1 MDTSQ
6 YSAESFVGASSTS
19 FGTSSVQNGSSK
31 AVLAAL
37 RALQDKIK
45 RLEAERGQAI
55 DECTHLKNQIRAQEI
70 EAEHSRQRDVLNSQ
84 RSLLEAKSAF
94 DRLMSEKASMEEQL
108 HELQSKTRGSQQIID
123 NQKARI
129 GALEDEK
136 SRVLARQRELDCIQ
150 RDAEDKVKFKQ
161 NKEKETTESFV
172 LESRRFEEEL
182 DTSHSRLRRTEEE
195 LNRIVDEKTSYE
207 NKLSELDSVVAQLL
221 KVNEGLVAQLQGKY
235 VATSSQNRAPVI
247 ASKKSLAI
255 EAYNKPKA
263 TGRYA
268 FAGSTAVVE
277 KGAKKKCTKK
287 KGATA
292 SNAAT
297 APKPRATRS
306 TANVHARASNVVYS
320 DTLDG
325 EYLNQLHN
333 VYVCMGATD
342 VPDDPVPRGAP
353 PVMKLSRSSRGKNQ
367 DQGCGFRG
375 VLHRPQK
382 LSSKSMSDIDDRS
395 STGRGGSGG
404 GGRVKERKKTRI
416 AYKRA
421 GSDGMAVIRGHSPSR
436 PSFDSSPASTNSNS
450 SGSSSASISSTGDG
464 GGSASGVTKKTLK
477 VTMVRPTPD
486 SLEEEPCGH
495 DRVYTLVSTET
506 GEQGQG
512 QEETEY
518 LQEAID
524 GLEAEFDALNSQYR
538 MLLNS
543 ANEEFEGGG
552 SEVDCKGGGS
562 IARTESLVNVIQK
575 MHSKGEKLLKLRS
588 PNKKK

>member
-221 KVNEGLVAQLQGKY
+221 
-235 VATSSQNRAPVI
+235 R
-247 ASKKSLAI
+247 
-255 EAYNKPKA
+255 
-263 TGRYA
+263 
-268 FAGSTAVVE
+268 
-277 KGAKKKCTKK
+277 
-287 KGATA
+287 
-292 SNAAT
+292 
-297 APKPRATRS
+297 
-306 TANVHARASNVVYS
+306 
-320 DTLDG
+320 
-325 EYLNQLHN
+325 
-333 VYVCMGATD
+333 
-342 VPDDPVPRGAP
+342 
-353 PVMKLSRSSRGKNQ
+353 
-367 DQGCGFRG
+367 
-375 VLHRPQK
+375 
-382 LSSKSMSDIDDRS
+382 
-395 STGRGGSGG
+395 
-404 GGRVKERKKTRI
+404 
-416 AYKRA
+416 
-421 GSDGMAVIRGHSPSR
+421 
-436 PSFDSSPASTNSNS
+436 
-450 SGSSSASISSTGDG
+450 
-464 GGSASGVTKKTLK
+464 
-477 VTMVRPTPD
+477 
-486 SLEEEPCGH
+486 
-495 DRVYTLVSTET
+495 
-506 GEQGQG
+506 
-512 QEETEY
+512 
-518 LQEAID
+518 
-524 GLEAEFDALNSQYR
+524 
-538 MLLNS
+538 
-543 ANEEFEGGG
+543 
-552 SEVDCKGGGS
+552 
-562 IARTESLVNVIQK
+562 
-575 MHSKGEKLLKLRS
+575 
-588 PNKKK
+588 